1 MIVLIT
7 IQSKKRSFLKVKVLQ
22 SYLRF
27 SMTQERLNF
36 LVLILIENEFLEN
49 IDDESITNEFASKN
63 PNISMFRK

>member
-1 MIVLIT
+1 
-7 IQSKKRSFLKVKVLQ
+7 
-22 SYLRF
+22 
-27 SMTQERLNF
+27 MTQERLNF